1 VYETAGGAISSHE
14 QYRSENDRSITVCC
28 SRGVGRKRKKFFA
41 VGPPQQISPAFCML
55 PQQKHDLDFETIV
68 TILISVV
75 QRDFDVKTLLPTRK
89 KKDSPS
95 R

>member
-1 VYETAGGAISSHE
+1 
-14 QYRSENDRSITVCC
+14 
-28 SRGVGRKRKKFFA
+28 
-41 VGPPQQISPAFCML
+41 ML

-89 KKDSPS
+89 KKEPIAVATILHDVYQK
-95 R
+95 